1 MNLKINNFLDNKSTT
16 PQNLCHIFPD
26 ANVSTKMNTSTC
38 YMGGLGAIAPES
50 QKKKKC
56 KKKDA
61 FPFHVMMW
69 IQIRARGDP
78 GVIPRILFIKMVQAG
93 AI

>member
-1 MNLKINNFLDNKSTT
+1 
-16 PQNLCHIFPD
+16 
-26 ANVSTKMNTSTC
+26 
-38 YMGGLGAIAPES
+38 MGGLGAIAPES
-50 QKKKKC
+50 QKKC

-69 IQIRARGDP
+69 IQIRARGGGGGP
-78 GVIPRILFIKMVQAG
+78 GVTPRILFIKMVQAG

>member
-1 MNLKINNFLDNKSTT
+1 
-16 PQNLCHIFPD
+16 
-26 ANVSTKMNTSTC
+26 
-38 YMGGLGAIAPES
+38 MGGLGAIAPES
-50 QKKKKC
+50 QKKNVEKM
-56 KKKDA
+56 DA

-78 GVIPRILFIKMVQAG
+78 GVTPRIFFIKMVQAG